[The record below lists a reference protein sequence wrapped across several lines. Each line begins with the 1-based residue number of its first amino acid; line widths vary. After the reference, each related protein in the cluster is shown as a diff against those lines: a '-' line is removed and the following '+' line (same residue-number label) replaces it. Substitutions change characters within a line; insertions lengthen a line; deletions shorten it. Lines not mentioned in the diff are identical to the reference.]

1 MAMYNIIEKTE
12 TAPNTSLVKVSA
24 AQVAAKAQPGQFI
37 VVMVDE
43 RSERIPYMLFDWSK
57 EEGTITFVVNEVG
70 RSTGKLVSCSEGDAL
85 YSVVGPLGIP
95 PRIDKVGTV
104 VCAGGCFG
112 IAAILPLARA
122 FKKAGN
128 RVISVIE
135 ARAHYLLYLE
145 NELKKASD
153 ELVIATGDG
162 SRGKGSSIGVRGFAP
177 DAIKSLLESGE
188 RRRGDSRIALV
199 DQVIAIGCTFM
210 LKLVCEATRP
220 FGVKTLVDLCP
231 IIVDATG
238 MCGCCRV
245 QVGGETK
252 FACVDGPFFDGHK
265 VDWDVLGFRAAA
277 YVRQEMDS
285 VQSSK
290 VGVRR

>member
-1 MAMYNIIEKTE
+1 MYKIVEKTE

-24 AQVAAKAQPGQFI
+24 PQVAAKAQPGQFI

-43 RSERIPYMLFDWSK
+43 RSERIPYTLSDWSK
-57 EEGTITFVVNEVG
+57 EDGTVTFVVNEVG

-95 PRIDKVGTV
+95 PRIDKVGTI

-145 NELKKASD
+145 NELRKASD

-162 SRGKGSSIGVRGFAP
+162 SRGIRGFAP
-177 DAIKSLLESGE
+177 DAIKSLLEGRE
-188 RRRGDSRIALV
+188 GRRGDSRIALY

-252 FACVDGPFFDGHK
+252 FACVDGPFFDGHA

>member
-1 MAMYNIIEKTE
+1 MYRIVEKTE
-12 TAPNTSLVKVSA
+12 TAPNTSLIKVEA
-24 AQVAAKAQPGQFI
+24 PAVANKAQPGQFI
-37 VVMVDE
+37 VLMVDE
-43 RSERIPYMLFDWSK
+43 RSERIPFTLSDWSA
-57 EEGTITFVVNEVG
+57 ERGTITFVVNEVG
-70 RSTGKLVSCSEGDAL
+70 RSTGKLVSREVGDSL
-85 YSVVGPLGIP
+85 YSVVGPLGIAP
-95 PRIDKVGTV
+95 EIHKVGTV

-135 ARAHYLLYLE
+135 ARACYLLYLE
-145 NELKKASD
+145 RELRKASD
-153 ELVIATGDG
+153 ELMIATGDG
-162 SRGKGSSIGVRGFAP
+162 SRGMRGFAP
-177 DAIKSLLESGE
+177 DAVRELIEAGQQ
-188 RRRGDSRIALV
+188 I

-210 LKLVCEATRP
+210 LKLLCEATRAA
-220 FGVKTLVDLCP
+220 GIKTLVDLCP

-245 QVGGETK
+245 EVGGETK

-265 VDWDVLGFRAAA
+265 VDWDVLGFRKTA

-285 VQSSK
+285 VQSSR